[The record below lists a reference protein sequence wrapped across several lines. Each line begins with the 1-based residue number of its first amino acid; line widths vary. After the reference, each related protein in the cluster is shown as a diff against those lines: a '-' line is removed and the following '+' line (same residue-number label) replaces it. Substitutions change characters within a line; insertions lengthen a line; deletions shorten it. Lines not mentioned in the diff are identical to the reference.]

1 MKCIVVYQVME
12 KKIIPQISF
21 KYTHLPIHFFQRL
34 TPHILTDT
42 LFSTVN
48 STHTYRYFV
57 ISLSFL
63 PYREVMLTSTQDR
76 IPEIINHIQDA
87 MSETYK
93 LILHLEPIVGND
105 CPLVQKLKM
114 NIFNK
119 ISIAKIELIEY
130 QEYQGKNITS
140 QKTITYF

>member
-1 MKCIVVYQVME
+1 
-12 KKIIPQISF
+12 
-21 KYTHLPIHFFQRL
+21 
-34 TPHILTDT
+34 
-42 LFSTVN
+42 
-48 STHTYRYFV
+48 
-57 ISLSFL
+57 
-63 PYREVMLTSTQDR
+63 MLTSTQDR

-119 ISIAKIELIEY
+119 TSIAKIELIEY
-130 QEYQGKNITS
+130 QEYQDHS
-140 QKTITYF
+140 LF

>member
-21 KYTHLPIHFFQRL
+21 KNTHLPIHFFQRL